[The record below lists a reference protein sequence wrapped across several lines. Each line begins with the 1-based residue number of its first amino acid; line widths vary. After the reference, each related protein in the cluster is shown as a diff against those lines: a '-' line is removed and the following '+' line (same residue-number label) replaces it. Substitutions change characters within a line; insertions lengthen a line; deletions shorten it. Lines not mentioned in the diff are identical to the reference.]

1 MRRVAL
7 ALVLVLAALL
17 PLGCAGS
24 EGQRAQELLAQ
35 SDQALAGVKSFRL
48 AGRMW
53 METPVGDFTFV
64 LRGGGNSRN
73 GGTSFVTMSAEDVP
87 GFPGVTVVTRGQ
99 AAWVNV
105 GGGWQRSELP
115 AGTAT
120 GVEQFDFTPYVKDV
134 QVESG
139 PVLEGEPS
147 VKIVGVL
154 DTTAFAQGMLAQLGS
169 LPGGDSALLPDLSD
183 VLEDTRIALYL
194 SETTHLPLRGL
205 LDMALEAEGERF
217 EIHMDFSMR
226 GYDRPVRI
234 PRVA

>member
-73 GGTSFVTMSAEDVP
+73 GGSSFVTMSAEDVP

-99 AAWVNV
+99 TAWVNV

-134 QVESG
+134 DVEDG
-139 PVLEGEPS
+139 HDVGGEPA
-147 VKIVGVL
+147 VKVSGVF
-154 DTTAFAQGMLAQLGS
+154 DTAGLVEGVFNQLGS
-169 LPGGDSALLPDLSD
+169 VPGGALPDLSES
-183 VLEDTRIALYL
+183 LGDTRLVIYI
-194 SETTHLPLRGL
+194 SETSHLPLRTL
-205 LDMALEAEGERF
+205 LDMSIEAEGERI
-217 EIHMDFSMR
+217 EMHMDFALS
-226 GYDRPVRI
+226 GVNEPVKI
-234 PRVA
+234 PGPGA